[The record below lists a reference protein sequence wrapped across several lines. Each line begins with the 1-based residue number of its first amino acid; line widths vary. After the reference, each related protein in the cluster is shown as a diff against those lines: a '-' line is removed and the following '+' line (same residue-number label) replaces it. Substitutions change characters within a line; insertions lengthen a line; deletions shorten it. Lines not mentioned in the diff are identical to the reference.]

1 MEIEVEIQLMEQRL
15 TNVENK
21 LSELESK
28 IDGMDEKLNQVVSAL
43 VGNKLTKSDGLV
55 QELDNIRDKI
65 DAHDEI
71 IKKVKYFWLGV
82 VTIGTIIGVLV
93 NFIFRILTK

>member
-1 MEIEVEIQLMEQRL
+1 MEIELEIQLMEQRL

-43 VGNKLTKSDGLV
+43 VGNKLTHSNGLV
-55 QELDNIRDKI
+55 QDLENIKDKI

-71 IKKVKYFWLGV
+71 IKKAKYFWLGV
-82 VTIGTIIGVLV
+82 VTIGTIIGIVINFLFRLLV
-93 NFIFRILTK
+93 K